1 MPAPLIGFIAYECIV
16 SDPLRTSTSP
26 LFRPMTSSSSSNQK
40 NARTLLKTLLRPF
53 KFSYDTLQLRPEAD
67 GRRLPP
73 EADGRRL
80 PPAGFRTDGVRGV

>member
-1 MPAPLIGFIAYECIV
+1 
-16 SDPLRTSTSP
+16 
-26 LFRPMTSSSSSNQK
+26 MTSRSRSNQK

-73 EADGRRL
+73 
-80 PPAGFRTDGVRGV
+80 AGVRTDGVRTDGVRTDGVRTDGVRTDGVHGV